1 MKEKNV
7 FLSSYLE
14 YAKTIPAWTYWSF
27 LVCTVAIYLALV
39 AFQAAILTLVI
50 PQEFTMQYLYLNVN
64 SPNLTSMFFNHFM
77 HNPLSASHLADN
89 IQVFIFLVV
98 LIFVAGFILLP
109 KSECF
114 LPTHF
119 FPAIFFIYLLG
130 LPFAISGISIW
141 AGRIF
146 EKTYVSGFSGIIF
159 AMLGLF
165 FFLLFLWFSCGIL
178 RNRPTNPLS
187 PYVLL
192 FSVFFVIAVAIAGI
206 MLDLEDP
213 GIGVFAH
220 LGGFLLGLL
229 SPAIVGIVLV
239 SKSMKEKAGFTL
251 LLVAV
256 LAGCAGSWMLP
267 V

>member
-1 MKEKNV
+1 MSPTDREWVNRRILKAED
-7 FLSSYLE
+7 SSI
-14 YAKTIPAWTYWSF
+14 T
-27 LVCTVAIYLALV
+27 
-39 AFQAAILTLVI
+39 
-50 PQEFTMQYLYLNVN
+50 
-64 SPNLTSMFFNHFM
+64 
-77 HNPLSASHLADN
+77 
-89 IQVFIFLVV
+89 
-98 LIFVAGFILLP
+98 
-109 KSECF
+109 
-114 LPTHF
+114 
-119 FPAIFFIYLLG
+119 
-130 LPFAISGISIW
+130 
-141 AGRIF
+141 R
-146 EKTYVSGFSGIIF
+146 FSGIIF